1 MLKEIVI
8 PENVTD
14 IEDHAFSSNGK
25 LESVVINGPIT
36 ELNEYTFSGCTNL
49 KNISLPDT
57 LISIYGCC
65 FHDCKSLNNI
75 IFPKKLKYIGENILR
90 GAYSLMAVA
99 IPESVEIIETPF
111 KEGGLFIFCEA
122 SEKPSG
128 WADGWD
134 FNCTVKWN
142 VSVIDIASIGG
153 VIYAITENYAII
165 ASPPADD
172 SGYPSEV
179 EYKGKKYTVI
189 P

>member
-1 MLKEIVI
+1 MPEKLEKIGNSAFSCCSNLKTIEI
-8 PENVTD
+8 PEGIKIIGD
-14 IEDHAFSSNGK
+14 YAFS
-25 LESVVINGPIT
+25 EAPIT
-36 ELNEYTFSGCTNL
+36 EINFPESLCKIGTYVFSQSS
-49 KNISLPDT
+49 IST
-57 LISIYGCC
+57 I
-65 FHDCKSLNNI
+65 
-75 IFPKKLKYIGENILR
+75 
-90 GAYSLMAVA
+90 V
-99 IPESVEIIETPF
+99 IPESVEVIEGPF

-142 VSVIDIASIGG
+142 VSVVDIVNIGG

-172 SGYPSEV
+172 GGYPSEV

-189 P
+189 S